1 MTWRVWAW
9 IGGIV
14 WIVSLGLLIGY
25 LAVVGLDRAD
35 KISSVLALCLAVVG
49 LALQLVSIVLARR
62 SVADAAPETK
72 VVGGSVVL
80 VRAVRG
86 RSRLRLHRPGG
97 SSGLF
102 SRPGAAGQPARQTF
116 IRGNEVR
123 IEDVGS
129 SDVEER

>member
-14 WIVSLGLLIGY
+14 WIVALGLLIGY
-25 LAVVGLDRAD
+25 LSIVGLDRAD

-49 LALQLVSIVLARR
+49 LALQLVSMVLERQ
-62 SVADAAPETK
+62 SVADASPVTK
-72 VVGGSVVL
+72 VVGGSVVV
-80 VRAVRG
+80 VRGVRG
-86 RSRLRLHRPGG
+86 RSSLRLHRPRGFA
-97 SSGLF
+97 GLPT
-102 SRPGAAGQPARQTF
+102 RRGTAGQPTRQTY

-129 SDVEER
+129 SDLEER